1 MNARPKNAVLLK
13 DLRDLIDFAAQ
24 ENVHHPDYDLAA
36 AFESAL
42 TKAEAVAWVIA
53 NGQGRRWRCWGDSG
67 PEWTADRDAALH
79 FARRSDAE
87 AVAREDED
95 AWLIQPVQGSRAIA
109 AWMTPESIAHLEQQ
123 NGVAKVDAWNC
134 ANGAFRV
141 PVYAHAPPAVPVE
154 SRYECRECD
163 NCGHAGIN
171 DANLTQG
178 ACFSCEWSGPEPVED
193 KCPGCGDEGCMTAA
207 CPKCG
212 ARYRF
217 IAELE
222 PAILPAEPVASV
234 PDGWLLGW
242 ARAAEIEKTQR
253 HRSKREGSALAVF
266 VHAEK
271 NETYSVPVYASS
283 TNQEGAAP

>member
-1 MNARPKNAVLLK
+1 MSK
-13 DLRDLIDFAAQ
+13 
-24 ENVHHPDYDLAA
+24 HPDIAKVREYLIESGYPEDGDALLSLAA
-36 AFESAL
+36 VEAELESKATIESAL
-42 TKAEAVAWVIA
+42 TKAEAVAWEIRGKPGKPWLRCTEEVYHDHVRRV
-53 NGQGRRWRCWGDSG
+53 GQEHAR
-67 PEWTADRDAALH
+67 AL
-79 FARRSDAE
+79 
-87 AVAREDED
+87 
-95 AWLIQPVQGSRAIA
+95 
-109 AWMTPESIAHLEQQ
+109 
-123 NGVAKVDAWNC
+123 
-134 ANGAFRV
+134 
-141 PVYAHAPPAVPVE
+141 YAHAPPAAPVE

-212 ARYRF
+212 ARYRL

-271 NETYSVPVYASS
+271 NETYSVPVYAPP

>member
-1 MNARPKNAVLLK
+1 MTISTKVAAVLAEMRELK
-13 DLRDLIDFAAQ
+13 VPNWLAGRILG
-24 ENVHHPDYDLAA
+24 DLADRI
-36 AFESAL
+36 ESAL
-42 TKAEAVAWVIA
+42 TKAEAVPVAWRLRI
-53 NGQGRRWRCWGDSG
+53 GDSDLWAYCSR
-67 PEWTADRDAALH
+67 EMDAD
-79 FARRSDAE
+79 FY
-87 AVAREDED
+87 
-95 AWLIQPVQGSRAIA
+95 G
-109 AWMTPESIAHLEQQ
+109 
-123 NGVAKVDAWNC
+123 
-134 ANGAFRV
+134 GASGLKYFKE
-141 PVYAHAPPAVPVE
+141 PLYAHAPPAVPVE

-222 PAILPAEPVASV
+222 PAMLPAESPASV
-234 PDGWLLGW
+234 PDGCPQG
-242 ARAAEIEKTQR
+242 EV
-253 HRSKREGSALAVF
+253 SCDDCGGREFGVYNKSAGVLF
-266 VHAEK
+266 CHGCGQFTTLK
-271 NETYSVPVYASS
+271 P